1 MFKNKTL
8 IGLNLAVFFMM
19 LGVGMIVAILPQ
31 KVIDLTGSGELV
43 GILASAF
50 ALSYILFQLPIGNL
64 SDKFGFKKFLI
75 FGYILCTMTGLLFY
89 FTKNVNIIFL
99 GRLLQGIGEAPIWA
113 LAPALLS
120 IKYPIIKGQIMGLY
134 NASIHLGLTI
144 GPILGVVFAT
154 LLSGNE
160 VFLFYAIVC
169 FLGTVVIYFMV
180 EDVNSDEKG
189 SLETV
194 SFNKIINIAG
204 NKEILITLLG
214 ITVYGAGYGIF
225 LTIIPAFLI
234 TFKEFSP
241 IQIGI
246 FFSLFYFAISIS
258 QVITGPLSDK
268 MGRKIF
274 MLGGLILAL
283 IGIITFPNLFFPWI
297 SVVLFFASLGFG
309 VFYLSSMAFLNEA
322 VPNSL
327 KGTISGA
334 YYLFWGLGMF
344 LAPLIVGR
352 VSALYSYTAGFTLF
366 TVVVLLEVLGM
377 LMFLGKIRK
386 GV

>member
-1 MFKNKTL
+1 MYKNKTL

-31 KVIDLTGSGELV
+31 KVMNLTGSGELV

-64 SDKFGFKKFLI
+64 SDKFGFKQFLI

-120 IKYPIIKGQIMGLY
+120 IKYPLIKGQIMGWY
-134 NASIHLGLTI
+134 NASIHIGLTI
-144 GPILGVVFAT
+144 GPILGIVFVT

-160 VFLFYAIVC
+160 VFLFYAMVC
-169 FLGTVVIYFMV
+169 FLGTLVIHFMV
-180 EDVNSDEKG
+180 DDVSSDERG
-189 SLETV
+189 TIEPI
-194 SFNKIINIAG
+194 SFNKVVNLAA
-204 NKEILITLLG
+204 NQEILVTLLG
-214 ITVYGAGYGIF
+214 ITAYGAGYGIF
-225 LTIIPAFLI
+225 LTVIPAFLI
-234 TFKEFSP
+234 TLKDFSP
-241 IQIGI
+241 IHIGI
-246 FFSLFYFAISIS
+246 FFSLFYAAISVS

-268 MGRKIF
+268 LGRKVF
-274 MLGGLILAL
+274 MLGGLMLAL
-283 IGIITFPNLFFPWI
+283 FGTIIFPFLVLPWI
-297 SVVLFFASLGFG
+297 SIVLFIASLGLG

-344 LAPLIVGR
+344 FAPLIIGR
-352 VSALYSYTAGFTLF
+352 VSALYSYKVGFYLFATAL
-366 TVVVLLEVLGM
+366 LLEVLGM
-377 LMFLGKIRK
+377 VICFGNKHSA
-386 GV
+386 

>member
-1 MFKNKTL
+1 MFRNKTL
-8 IGLNLAVFFMM
+8 IGLNLAVFLMM

-31 KVIDLTGSGELV
+31 KVIVLTGSGELV

-64 SDKFGFKKFLI
+64 SDKFGFKQFLI

-99 GRLLQGIGEAPIWA
+99 GRLMQGIGEAPIWA

-120 IKYPIIKGQIMGLY
+120 IKYPLIKGQIMGLY
-134 NASIHLGLTI
+134 NASIHIGLTI
-144 GPILGVVFAT
+144 GPILGIVFAT

-169 FLGTVVIYFMV
+169 FLGSLVIYFMV
-180 EDVNSDEKG
+180 DDVNSDERG
-189 SLETV
+189 TIEPI
-194 SFNKIINIAG
+194 SFNKIVKIAA
-204 NKEILITLLG
+204 NREILVTLLG

-225 LTIIPAFLI
+225 LTVIPAFLI
-234 TFKEFSP
+234 TLKNFNE
-241 IQIGI
+241 IHIGI
-246 FFSLFYFAISIS
+246 FFSLFYAAISIS
-258 QVITGPLSDK
+258 QIITGPLSDR

-274 MLGGLILAL
+274 MLGGLVLAL
-283 IGIITFPNLFFPWI
+283 CGIIIFPILVLPWI
-297 SVVLFFASLGFG
+297 SIVLFVASLGLG

-334 YYLFWGLGMF
+334 YYLFWGIGMF
-344 LAPLIVGR
+344 FAPLIVGR
-352 VSALYSYTAGFTLF
+352 ASTVYSYKTGFYLF
-366 TVVVLLEVLGM
+366 TAAVLLEVLGM
-377 LMFLGKIRK
+377 LIYFSKVRK
-386 GV
+386 

>member
-19 LGVGMIVAILPQ
+19 LGVGMIVAVLPQ

-43 GILASAF
+43 AILASAF

-64 SDKFGFKKFLI
+64 SDKFGFKKFLV

-89 FTKNVNIIFL
+89 FTKNVNVIFL

-120 IKYPIIKGQIMGLY
+120 IKYPLIKGQIMGLY

-169 FLGTVVIYFMV
+169 FLGTIVIYFMV
-180 EDVNSDEKG
+180 DDVKSDESG
-189 SLETV
+189 TLEPV
-194 SFNKIINIAG
+194 NFNKIGNIAG

-225 LTIIPAFLI
+225 LTVIPAFLI

-268 MGRKIF
+268 MGPKIF
-274 MLGGLILAL
+274 MLGGLIIAL
-283 IGIITFPNLFFPWI
+283 TGLIVFPNLFFPWI
-297 SVVLFFASLGFG
+297 SIVLFFASLGFG

-352 VSALYSYTAGFTLF
+352 VSVLYNYTTGFYLF
-366 TVVVLLEVLGM
+366 AAVVLLEILGM
-377 LMFLGKIRK
+377 LIFLEKVQK
-386 GV
+386 K